1 MKIKKNVL
9 IIPLEMFLTVLFFF
23 FLALVLFLYSYK
35 CNTCTIC
42 ILPHMPLH

>member
-23 FLALVLFLYSYK
+23 FFGISF
-35 CNTCTIC
+35 IF
-42 ILPHMPLH
+42 I